1 MLRKDVDMRLTLQAF
16 PIARAPQDADDSTR
30 AGIAC

>member
-1 MLRKDVDMRLTLQAF
+1 VDMRPTLQAF
-16 PIARAPQDADDSTR
+16 PIVRAPQDADDSTR